1 LNATRKHQT
10 VAASVAV
17 VGLWLLPTS
26 ALAAA
31 ADPAD
36 SLLSRPLALVVAL
49 ALVSLAP
56 FAFMGLTAFV
66 KISTVLHIAKS
77 AIGAQSVPSTSVV
90 MALSAALT
98 LLAMAP
104 LTEDVGERL
113 EPLMAQVAQP
123 QGANNVELVG
133 GVIEAIREPLRRF
146 LKDNASSEELLR
158 FHELARES
166 RAPADR
172 DAVNAT
178 DFSVIIPAF
187 IISELVEA
195 FMLGFAIFLPFLVVD
210 LVVGNVLLAL
220 GMQMMS
226 PTQVS
231 LPFKLLLFVAADGW
245 GLLSQTLVSSY
256 Q

>member
-1 LNATRKHQT
+1 MSFGRGCPA
-10 VAASVAV
+10 VASKLLSAA
-17 VGLWLLPTS
+17 LFLLLPST

-31 ADPAD
+31 NPAD
-36 SLLSRPLALVVAL
+36 SLLSKPLALVVAL

-66 KISTVLHIAKS
+66 KISTVLHIARS
-77 AIGAQSVPSTSVV
+77 AIGAQSVPSTTVV

-98 LLAMAP
+98 LLAMTP
-104 LTEDVGERL
+104 VTKRVGERL
-113 EPLMAQVAQP
+113 EPLMDRLAQP
-123 QGANNVELVG
+123 HQTSNVELVG
-133 GVIEAIREPLRRF
+133 GIIDAIREPLRTF
-146 LKDNASSEELLR
+146 LKDNASSEELQR
-158 FHELARES
+158 FHDLAREG
-166 RAPADR
+166 RTPADR
-172 DAVNAT
+172 DAVTAS

-195 FMLGFAIFLPFLVVD
+195 FLLGFAIFLPFLVID